1 VIRLDRAPFAEPF
14 AEAVAEVPLARGL
27 GAGRARASQESPR
40 VPREGQGRRL
50 VLAVCRGLGARS
62 WSRAER
68 AAGDLVEA
76 YNRWVHGALAEPAR
90 VSWLDDE
97 LRRFIKLVRSRASHE
112 GPLAR
117 RVFARLVEGA
127 LQGAHAPLLEGVT
140 FARFTLAAAALVC
153 ELDDATHETV
163 DGYGEGLGLLWELSA
178 GPVEARAL
186 GSLAGVARA
195 PAHARGDALTLGRW
209 LTREGLEG
217 LAEGPG
223 RAALGGLAEE
233 VALGAE
239 GVRKSR
245 EARRFTR
252 SEPLA
257 RPLEAPRRGAA
268 LAHEVAAL
276 GAQGLDRCVGEAL
289 EEALDELPRSSPAS
303 LSQALWFLRH
313 QGGKR
318 LRALLTLL
326 AASAAGGEPM
336 RAVGAASL
344 VEWLHQSSLVLDDM
358 LDEAPLRRGVGTL
371 HTVTSAPFSVLTAGS
386 LLHAISV
393 LAEREAPGVRAALLD
408 AATMLADGER
418 MEVALGERGA
428 VGRTE
433 YMRIIEAKTA
443 RLFSCA
449 ALVGAHAVGA
459 SKRQARALGTFG
471 KEVGI
476 AFQIVDDT
484 LDYVGDEATLGK
496 RPGTDHAA
504 RKVTLPLLFLA
515 ARDEVA
521 PRDLLEQSFDAVRAR
536 VLESGSGEEALGV
549 ARKHVG
555 LALKAVSHLPAE
567 EALARFAV
575 RLVERRA

>member
-1 VIRLDRAPFAEPF
+1 MIRVDRAPFAEALAEGPLALGLGD
-14 AEAVAEVPLARGL
+14 AEAH
-27 GAGRARASQESPR
+27 AGPDAK

-76 YNRWVHGALAEPAR
+76 YNRWVHRALAEPAR
-90 VSWLDDE
+90 TSWLDDE
-97 LRRFIKLVRSRASHE
+97 LRRFIKLVRSRAGHE
-112 GPLAR
+112 APLAR
-117 RVFARLVEGA
+117 RVFARLVAGVE
-127 LQGAHAPLLEGVT
+127 QGAHAPLLEGVT
-140 FARFTLAAAALVC
+140 FARFTLAAAAIVC
-153 ELDDATHETV
+153 ELDDAAHETL
-163 DGYGEGLGLLWELSA
+163 DAYGEGLGLLWELGA
-178 GPVEARAL
+178 GPVEAHAL
-186 GSLAGVARA
+186 GSLAGAARA
-195 PAHARGDALTLGRW
+195 PAEVRDDALALGRW
-209 LTREGLEG
+209 LVRAGLEG
-217 LAEGPG
+217 LAEGPA
-223 RAALGGLAEE
+223 RAELCALADE
-233 VALGAE
+233 VARGA
-239 GVRKSR
+239 GATRR
-245 EARRFTR
+245 GRRFTR
-252 SEPLA
+252 SQPVTT
-257 RPLEAPRRGAA
+257 PLEAPRGDAS
-268 LAHEVAAL
+268 LAHQVAGL
-276 GAQGLDRCVGEAL
+276 GAPGLDPEVGEAL
-289 EEALDELPRSSPAS
+289 ERALDELPRASPPA

-336 RAVGAASL
+336 RAVPAAAL

-386 LLHAISV
+386 LLHTISV
-393 LAEREAPGVRAALLD
+393 LAEREVPGVRSALLD

-418 MEVALGERGA
+418 MEVALGERGV

-459 SKRQARALGTFG
+459 GKRVGRALGTFG

-515 ARDEVA
+515 EREGVPAQALLERPFERVRAEVLDAGVGERALEVA
-521 PRDLLEQSFDAVRAR
+521 RR
-536 VLESGSGEEALGV
+536 
-549 ARKHVG
+549 HVG
-555 LALKAVSHLPAE
+555 LALGAVSHLPAE

-575 RLVERRA
+575 RLVERRS